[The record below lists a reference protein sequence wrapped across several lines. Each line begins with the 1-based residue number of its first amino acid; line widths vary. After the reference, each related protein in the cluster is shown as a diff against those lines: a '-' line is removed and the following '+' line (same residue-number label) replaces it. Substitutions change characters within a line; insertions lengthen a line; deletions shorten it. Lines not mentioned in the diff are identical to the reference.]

1 MVVAVVATG
10 WHCGAVPT
18 PDPDGWLSPLPAASP
33 TLHPVQSP
41 QTRFCILTVAPDTLP
56 AIATMLID
64 VLFYSHRW
72 VTGTRW
78 WPRTKPR

>member
-1 MVVAVVATG
+1 MPV
-10 WHCGAVPT
+10 
-18 PDPDGWLSPLPAASP
+18 PLPAASP

-72 VTGTRW
+72 VQGMGYGGGLLPHVT
-78 WPRTKPR
+78 